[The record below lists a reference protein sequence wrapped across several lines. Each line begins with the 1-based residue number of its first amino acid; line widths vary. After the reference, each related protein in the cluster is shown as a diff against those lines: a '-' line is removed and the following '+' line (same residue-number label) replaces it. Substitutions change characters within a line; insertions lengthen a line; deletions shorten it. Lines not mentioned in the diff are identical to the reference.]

1 VDGFGAWGAGGNA
14 INFAF
19 SCEGVIAIDIDP
31 AKIELAMHNARDYG
45 VEDRIEFIV
54 GDFFQVMDGYEVFKT
69 AKTDNI
75 A

>member
-1 VDGFGAWGAGGNA
+1 MASGGGVGRNA

-19 SCEGVIAIDIDP
+19 SCERVIAIDIDP
-31 AKIELAMHNARDYG
+31 AKIELALHNARDYG

-54 GDFFQVMDGYEVFKT
+54 GDFFQVMEGYEVFKT
-69 AKTDNI
+69 VNTDNI